1 MVVTLQPFGN
11 FLYLWTRIIIKHMP
25 QSLSK
30 IYVHLVFSTKGRTET
45 IPKTHLAEV
54 HAYVAEIFNNH
65 GCPAIQVGG
74 TANHIHIL
82 FLLGKQANLSEIV
95 RTVKSS
101 TTRWINE
108 KNNNPFHKFFWQE
121 GYGAFSVSNSHVD
134 AVVAYIKG
142 QEEHHRKVSFQD
154 EFRKICQLYKAE
166 LDERYA
172 WD

>member
-1 MVVTLQPFGN
+1 MS
-11 FLYLWTRIIIKHMP
+11 
-25 QSLSK
+25 QSLAK
-30 IYVHLVFSTKGRTET
+30 IYIHLVFSTKGRTET

-82 FLLGKQANLSEIV
+82 FLLGKQVNLSDIV

-101 TTRWINE
+101 TSRWINE
-108 KNNNPFHKFFWQE
+108 KNGNPFHRFFWQD

-134 AVVAYIKG
+134 AVVKYIQG
-142 QEEHHRKVSFQD
+142 QEEHHKKVTFQD
-154 EFRKICQLYKAE
+154 EFRRICELYKAG
-166 LDERYA
+166 LDEKYA

>member
-1 MVVTLQPFGN
+1 MIKCDNDLHFRCQYGVVHSSDSF
-11 FLYLWTRIIIKHMP
+11 W
-25 QSLSK
+25 SD
-30 IYVHLVFSTKGRTET
+30 
-45 IPKTHLAEV
+45 
-54 HAYVAEIFNNH
+54 
-65 GCPAIQVGG
+65 
-74 TANHIHIL
+74 
-82 FLLGKQANLSEIV
+82 SE
-95 RTVKSS
+95 
-101 TTRWINE
+101 
-108 KNNNPFHKFFWQE
+108 NPFHKFFWQE

>member
-1 MVVTLQPFGN
+1 
-11 FLYLWTRIIIKHMP
+11 MP

-108 KNNNPFHKFFWQE
+108 KNNNPFHKFFGQE

-134 AVVAYIKG
+134 AVINYIKG
-142 QEEHHRKVSFQD
+142 QEEHHKKVTFQD

>member
-1 MVVTLQPFGN
+1 MVVTLQSFGN

-30 IYVHLVFSTKGRTET
+30 IYIHLVFSTKGRTET

>member
-1 MVVTLQPFGN
+1 
-11 FLYLWTRIIIKHMP
+11 MP
-25 QSLSK
+25 QSLAK
-30 IYVHLVFSTKGRTET
+30 IYVPLVVSTKGRRGT
-45 IPKTHLAEV
+45 IPKAHLSEV

-74 TANHIHIL
+74 TTDHIHIL
-82 FLLGKQANLSEIV
+82 FLLGRQVNLSEIV

-101 TTRWINE
+101 TSRWINE
-108 KNNNPFHKFFWQE
+108 KSGDPFRRFGWQD

-134 AVVAYIKG
+134 AVVKYIQG
-142 QEEHHRKVSFQD
+142 QEEHHKKVTFQD
-154 EFRKICQLYKAE
+154 EFRKICQLYDAG

>member
-1 MVVTLQPFGN
+1 
-11 FLYLWTRIIIKHMP
+11 MP

-45 IPKTHLAEV
+45 IPKTHLPEV

-65 GCPAIQVGG
+65 GCLAIQVGG

-82 FLLGKQANLSEIV
+82 FLLGKTTDLSEIV
-95 RTVKSS
+95 RIVKSS
-101 TTRWINE
+101 SSRWINE
-108 KNNNPFHKFFWQE
+108 KNNNPLYHFCWQD

-134 AVVAYIKG
+134 AVVEYIKG

-154 EFRKICQLYKAE
+154 EFRKLCQLYKVE
-166 LDERYA
+166 LNERYA

>member
-1 MVVTLQPFGN
+1 
-11 FLYLWTRIIIKHMP
+11 MP
-25 QSLSK
+25 PEGANNNTTMSQSLAK
-30 IYVHLVFSTKGRTET
+30 IYVHLVFSTKGRTDT
-45 IPKTHLAEV
+45 IPTAHLADV
-54 HAYVAEIFNNH
+54 HAYMAEIFNNR

-74 TANHIHIL
+74 TRNHVHVL
-82 FLLGKQANLSEIV
+82 FLLGKQVDLAEII

-101 TTRWINE
+101 TSRWINE
-108 KNNNPFHKFFWQE
+108 TNGNPFWHFGWQD

-142 QEEHHRKVSFQD
+142 QEEHHKRVSFED
-154 EFRKICQLYKAE
+154 EFRRICELYNVT